1 MGCSDSFFSLYT
13 FIVIFLAVM
22 YLSSNIIRLSD
33 DIKDLKKELS
43 ISERKEI
50 SKIIFK

>member
-1 MGCSDSFFSLYT
+1 MGCSDSLFSLYN

-22 YLSSNIIRLSD
+22 YLNSNVISLSD
-33 DIKDLKKELS
+33 EIKELKKELS